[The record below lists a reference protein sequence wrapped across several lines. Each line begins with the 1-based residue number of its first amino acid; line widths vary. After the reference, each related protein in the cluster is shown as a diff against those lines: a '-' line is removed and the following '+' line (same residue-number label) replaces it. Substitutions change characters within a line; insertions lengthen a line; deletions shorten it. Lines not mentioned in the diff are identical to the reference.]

1 MKRETINYTLVG
13 SFVLLMLAVL
23 LYGLYRVTGHQR
35 KQDTYYTSFANVAGI
50 SEGSTV
56 SYEGYPVGNVTSIA
70 PVARDGKTRYRLTL
84 NVKSGWQVPE
94 DSTASVSASGL
105 LSTPVIEIRQGE
117 SAKLLAPES
126 EIRSAD
132 SAGLY
137 QAMSGLIGE
146 LSSLTEGGIKPF
158 VEQLNHRVGRIGDT
172 LEQDLPALTAEL
184 KSALARLNRAA
195 SALES
200 LASGENRERVASML
214 GNADQTAANLARLT
228 ADLEGTRAALDEL
241 LADSRGVVAGSRQD
255 IRASL
260 AELRQTVQRVN
271 GMLYQLEGAS
281 RNMNEFSRQIRSNP
295 AALIQGR
302 PAADEAEAKP

>member
-1 MKRETINYTLVG
+1 MKRDNINYALVG
-13 SFVLLMLAVL
+13 GFVLLMLGVL

-35 KQDTYYTSFANVAGI
+35 QQDTYYTILANVAGV

-94 DSTASVSASGL
+94 DSTAAVSASGL
-105 LSTPVIEIRQGE
+105 LSTPVIEISQGA
-117 SAKLLAPES
+117 SGKVLAPGS
-126 EIRSAD
+126 EIPGAD
-132 SAGLY
+132 TAGLY

-158 VEQLNHRVGRIGDT
+158 VQQLNHRVGRVGDA
-172 LEQDLPALTAEL
+172 LEQELPAMMAEL

-195 SALES
+195 AALES

-214 GNADQTAANLARLT
+214 NNADRTAANLARLT
-228 ADLEGTRAALDEL
+228 ADLEQTRVALDAL
-241 LADSRGVVAGSRQD
+241 LADTRGVVAGSRQD

-271 GMLYQLEGAS
+271 GMLHHLEGAS
-281 RNMNEFSRQIRSNP
+281 RNMNEFSRQLRSNP

-302 PAADEAEAKP
+302 PPADQAEARP

>member
-1 MKRETINYTLVG
+1 MKRDNINYTLVG
-13 SFVLLMLAVL
+13 GFVLLMLAVL

-35 KQDTYYTSFANVAGI
+35 QQDTYYTSLANVAGV

-56 SYEGYPVGNVTSIA
+56 SFEGYPVGNVTAIA
-70 PVARDGKTRYRLTL
+70 PVAKEGRTRYRLTL

-105 LSTPVIEIRQGE
+105 LSTPVIEIRQGT
-117 SAKLLAPES
+117 STRVLAPGS
-126 EIRSAD
+126 EIAGAD
-132 SAGLY
+132 TAGLF

-146 LSSLTEGGIKPF
+146 LSSLTAGGIKPF
-158 VEQLNHRVGRIGDT
+158 VEQLNSRVARIGDT

-195 SALES
+195 AALES

-214 GNADQTAANLARLT
+214 TNADQTAANLAKLT
-228 ADLEGTRAALDEL
+228 ADLEGTRVALDAL
-241 LADSRGVVAGSRQD
+241 LADSRGVVTGSRQD

-295 AALIQGR
+295 GALIQGR
-302 PAADEAEAKP
+302 PASDQAEARP